1 MPTEEPQQGE
11 RPKKKTKTRTAY
23 VDENTAK
30 ALRKVTDLVRLAHDN
45 TNEDEAR
52 TAALT
57 AVKLMAEHKLCVI
70 PESEVERL
78 RRLITDMAEARKVS
92 GDEKMKQLGIG
103 FVAGMVLSKSKLF

>member
-1 MPTEEPQQGE
+1 MPTEEPQGE
-11 RPKKKTKTRTAY
+11 RPKKKTKTRPY

-45 TNEDEAR
+45 SNEDEAR

-70 PESEVERL
+70 PETEVERL
-78 RRLITDMAEARKVS
+78 RRLITDMQEARKVS
-92 GDEKMKQLGIG
+92 GEEKMKQLGLG
-103 FVAGMVLSKSKLF
+103 FVAGMMLSKSKLF